1 MCVLDLFNFLER
13 TFAGEHDQGAA
24 KVAGKF
30 HAGGAGDGHLGRGM
44 NRKIGRELPDEPAN
58 ARVLHNDRIN
68 TRRNHRSQ
76 IFFGIGKLVLEDERV
91 EGDITAHAAPVE
103 EGHQLRQIGPG
114 KIVRPHSRI
123 EFFKAEINRV
133 RAVFDSGTG
142 AIPIAGGRKQLRQTS
157 NFELRI
163 LPGRRFRL
171 GGGAH
176 FGRWNLTRR
185 LNAAKPQPKRSAA
198 VPGCSNVRWKEGW

>member
-1 MCVLDLFNFLER
+1 MPDMKHKDPLHGVTLEMVLTQL
-13 TFAGEHDQGAA
+13 
-24 KVAGKF
+24 VGKY
-30 HAGGAGDGHLGRGM
+30 GV
-44 NRKIGRELPDEPAN
+44 NRKIGRELADQPAN

-76 IFFGIGKLVLEDERV
+76 IFFGVREFVLEDERV

-142 AIPIAGGRKQLRQTS
+142 AIPIASWRDQLWKIS
-157 NFELRI
+157 NSEFRI
-163 LPGRRFRL
+163 PNCRRFEF
-171 GGGAH
+171 GCDAH
-176 FGRWNLTRR
+176 FDL
-185 LNAAKPQPKRSAA
+185 
-198 VPGCSNVRWKEGW
+198 